1 MALKS
6 IPCDLTIVLGPKALG
21 AFVDSECSIPV
32 ILLHWGEIP
41 RGHSVS
47 FDMYL
52 KNTGEEPLKV
62 GARVPEDI
70 SAWGSVTMTPATV
83 SLAASEVQKATIT
96 MSVLPGATL
105 GAQSCTL
112 ELVEVP

>member
-6 IPCDLTIVLGPKALG
+6 IPCDLTIILGPKALG
-21 AFVDSECSIPV
+21 AFVDSECSTPITS
-32 ILLHWGEIP
+32 LHWGEVK
-41 RGHSVS
+41 RGSSAS

-52 KNTGEEPLKV
+52 KNTGVEAIKV

-70 SAWGSVTMTPATV
+70 SAWGSVTMAPAAV
-83 SLAASEVQKATIT
+83 SLAASEVQKVTIK
-96 MSVLPGATL
+96 MSILPGATL